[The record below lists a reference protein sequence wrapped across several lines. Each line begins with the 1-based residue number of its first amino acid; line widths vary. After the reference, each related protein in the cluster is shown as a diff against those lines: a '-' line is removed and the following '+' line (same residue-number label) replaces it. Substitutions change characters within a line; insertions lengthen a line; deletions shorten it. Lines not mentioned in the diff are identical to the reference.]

1 MTAPIAPPTTC
12 KIEIIPIY
20 NDIHSALVIYGSATA
35 EQHYK
40 HSMRRDNTWDE
51 DNHQICVSY
60 AFPGRF
66 NLVLKVGG
74 NIDLRESLS
83 KHGFK
88 LVDDLMTEVR
98 TVSW

>member
-1 MTAPIAPPTTC
+1 MTSPTTTTH

-35 EQHYK
+35 KQHYE

-51 DNHQICVSY
+51 DNHQICASL
-60 AFPGRF
+60 AIPGRF

-74 NIDLRESLS
+74 NIDLRESLA
-83 KHGFK
+83 KHGFE
-88 LVDDLMTEVR
+88 LVDDSMTEVR
-98 TVSW
+98 TIS